1 MDIFSLFTLCGGLAF
16 FLYGMNTMS
25 KSLEK
30 MAGGKLERLLKRMT
44 SNPFKSLLLGAGI
57 TIAIQSSSAMTV
69 MLVGLV
75 NSGVMEIGQTIGVIM
90 GSNIGT
96 TLTAWILSLTGIESE
111 NILVNMFKPEN
122 FSPLLALAGVLLIM
136 GSKKQRRRDIGRI
149 LVGFSILMYGME
161 LMKNSVSPLADMPEF
176 SQILT
181 AFQNPLI
188 GVLVGAVV
196 TGVIQSS
203 SASVGILQALAL
215 TGSITYGMAVPIIM
229 GQNIGTCVTTLIS
242 SVGVN
247 RNAKRVSVIHIAFN
261 VIGTAVGLVLF
272 FGGNLLFHFAFMNE
286 AAGAVGIAL
295 CHTVFNVFTTALL
308 LPFSRQLER
317 LARRMI
323 SDESK
328 AEQFAFLDP
337 LLLRTP
343 GVAISECAA
352 MTNRMGALAR
362 ENLLLAIQQLSDFS
376 DARETQIVKNED
388 KLDIYEDHLGGYL
401 VQVSQHG
408 VSMDDMRTVSRLL
421 HAIGD
426 FERIGDHA
434 LNLQDSARELHE
446 RALSFSGPA
455 EAELRVLISALED
468 ILEASLKCFT
478 AADAAAAQSIEPL
491 EETID
496 RLIEEIRSRHI
507 TRLQTGACTIQ
518 LGFVLNDLLGN
529 FERVSDH
536 CSNIAVSV
544 IEEKRGGVSRHA
556 YLHELI
562 SGDQFSS
569 TLRSDL
575 GRYRLPEE
583 PS

>member
-16 FLYGMNTMS
+16 FLYGMTTMS

-96 TLTAWILSLTGIESE
+96 TLTAWILSLTGIESGSV
-111 NILVNMFKPEN
+111 LVNMLKPEN
-122 FSPLLALAGVLLIM
+122 FSPLLALAGVVLIM

-181 AFQNPLI
+181 AFRNPLL
-188 GVLVGAVV
+188 GVLVGAVF

-203 SASVGILQALAL
+203 AASVGILQALAL
-215 TGSITYGMAVPIIM
+215 TGSITYGMAIPIIM
-229 GQNIGTCVTTLIS
+229 GQNIGTCVTALIS
-242 SVGVN
+242 SIGVN
-247 RNAKRVSVIHIAFN
+247 RNARRVSVIHISFN
-261 VIGTAVGLVLF
+261 VIGTAAGLILF
-272 FGGNLLFHFAFMNE
+272 FGGNMLLHYTFMDLPV
-286 AAGAVGIAL
+286 GAVGIAF
-295 CHTVFNVFTTALL
+295 CHTVFNVVTTALL

-317 LARRMI
+317 LARRLV
-323 SDESK
+323 SDETK
-328 AEQFAFLDP
+328 AEEFAFLDP

-343 GVAISECAA
+343 GVAISECVS

-362 ENLLLAIQQLSDFS
+362 DNLLLAIRQLSDFS
-376 DARETQIVKNED
+376 ETRENQIVENED
-388 KLDIYEDHLGGYL
+388 KLDIYEDRLGSYL

-408 VSMDDMRTVSRLL
+408 VSMDDIRTVSRLL

-446 RALSFSGPA
+446 RGLTFSGPA

-468 ILEASLKCFT
+468 ILEAALNCFT
-478 AADAAAAQSIEPL
+478 AADADAAQSIEPL

-496 RLIEEIRSRHI
+496 RLVDEIRSRHI
-507 TRLQTGACTIQ
+507 IRLQTGACTIQ

-536 CSNIAVSV
+536 CSNIAISV
-544 IEEKRGGVSRHA
+544 IEEKSGDVSRHA
-556 YLHELI
+556 YLHELT
-562 SGDQFSS
+562 SEDGFSS
-569 TLRSDL
+569 TLRLDL
-575 GRYRLPEE
+575 GKYRLPEE
-583 PS
+583 TR